1 MIYKNINEIFI
12 VNKNFF
18 YKLKLERKKPKVGGI
33 SDLLQSVASPTY
45 ILANDSDIK
54 DLNLV
59 MDQED
64 LYVSEKEQNPKN
76 LVSFQGFQIYQYS
89 GTKLKSTYIPWGG
102 NDGETHH
109 LDIVYFSD
117 AAEGL
122 FIKINNS
129 DGFALKKVLDLQSY
143 TIEIDSK

>member
-1 MIYKNINEIFI
+1 MISKNINEIFI

-33 SDLLQSVASPTY
+33 SNLLQSVASPTY
-45 ILANDSDIK
+45 ILANSGDIE
-54 DLNLV
+54 DLNLFESKEGLYIPSE
-59 MDQED
+59 DQED
-64 LYVSEKEQNPKN
+64 KN
-76 LVSFQGFQIYQYS
+76 LVDFKGFQIYQYS
-89 GTKLKSTYIPWGG
+89 GAKLKSTYIPWGG

-122 FIKINNS
+122 FKKINNS
-129 DGFALKKVLDLQSY
+129 DGFALKKVLDPKSY
-143 TIEIDSK
+143 TIEIDAG

>member
-1 MIYKNINEIFI
+1 M
-12 VNKNFF
+12 NKNFS
-18 YKLKLERKKPKVGGI
+18 YKLKLERKKSKVGGI

-59 MDQED
+59 MNQED

-89 GTKLKSTYIPWGG
+89 DTKLKSTYIPWGG

-122 FIKINNS
+122 FIKISNS
-129 DGFALKKVLDLQSY
+129 EGFALKKVLDPQSY
-143 TIEIDSK
+143 TIEIDAK